1 MTRAVF
7 WMIAFL
13 IIFADPVPA
22 PSAEFGQGGMSVI
35 PAPLTPSTVS
45 PPPPPPQPS
54 LTPSMNTTPPPS
66 GMPPMTSGFP
76 GVSGIQ
82 ALPTQ
87 SRLIVLTNPPGAKVY
102 LGGFVLGLTPL
113 DTRVYS
119 GSNAMLEITK
129 DGYFP
134 ESISVLLGPGKTINL
149 QFSMKRITNGNP

>member
-1 MTRAVF
+1 MTRVVF
-7 WMIAFL
+7 WMIAIL
-13 IIFADPVPA
+13 IFSEPVPA

-35 PAPLTPSTVS
+35 PTPLAPTTVS

-54 LTPSMNTTPPPS
+54 LTPSINTPPPPS
-66 GMPPMTSGFP
+66 GMSPMAPGFP

-82 ALPTQ
+82 QLSTK

-113 DTRVYS
+113 DTRVYA

-134 ESISVLLGPGKTINL
+134 EDISVLLGPGKTINL
-149 QFSMKRITNGNP
+149 QFSMKRITNANP